1 VDAASFGVDI
11 AANKAMDGVGI
22 DLHTDDK
29 AKSEGSGATALIF
42 NMFRQGKTYFG
53 TLVDYMRTDMLESN
67 QAKIHVKTRT
77 LVFLFIY
84 TEVNG
89 NFLYFLSLLRRR
101 ASGVQI

>member
-29 AKSEGSGATALIF
+29 PAANGSGATALIF
-42 NMFRQGKTYFG
+42 NMFKQGKTYFG

-67 QAKIHVKTRT
+67 HATICIKTRT
-77 LVFLFIY
+77 YVFC
-84 TEVNG
+84 
-89 NFLYFLSLLRRR
+89 LSRRN
-101 ASGVQI
+101 